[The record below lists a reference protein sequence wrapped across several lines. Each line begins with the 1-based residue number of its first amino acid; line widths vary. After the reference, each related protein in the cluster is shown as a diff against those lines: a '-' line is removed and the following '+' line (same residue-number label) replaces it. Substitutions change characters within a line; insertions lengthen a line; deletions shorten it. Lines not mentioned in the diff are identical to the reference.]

1 MEYFH
6 KLAAGYELPP
16 LHGVHCFVRTFPWT
30 EEFTFDGKRIHY
42 YEYDEMTDAA
52 FLQTRIKLWSI
63 MFDGLDAVKSEA
75 KNKNV

>member
-1 MEYFH
+1 MEQYFH

-30 EEFTFDGKRIHY
+30 EEFTFDGTRIHY
-42 YEYDEMTDAA
+42 YEYDDMTDAA
-52 FLQTRIKLWSI
+52 FIKNRIQFWTAI
-63 MFDGLDAVKSEA
+63 FDGLEKVK